1 MKLRI
6 YTLLNGMKTQNNR
19 IHFYELPSGQI
30 VKTQL
35 EGRMIL
41 GIGRNAFRNRVKS
54 GVIKKILSLKQNTP
68 QGYYGRDTV
77 NS

>member
-1 MKLRI
+1 MIQKNIRA
-6 YTLLNGMKTQNNR
+6 
-19 IHFYELPSGQI
+19 HFYELPGGQI

-35 EGRMIL
+35 EGRTIL

-54 GVIKKILSLKQNTP
+54 GVIKKILSLKQQNTP
-68 QGYYGRDTV
+68 QGYYERDTV